1 MHKEYLFPILFIFM
15 KVAYC
20 FSGHLRTFDK
30 TYEKISKNILKILPG
45 DIFIHTWDTLGNNST
60 KAWWSG
66 DEKYGQKI
74 DEKTIDE
81 LNRLYHPVK
90 TSIEEQS
97 KLLKHEK
104 LLKHDFTE
112 FNASRQGEFQNLFSM
127 WYSIHSSN
135 KLRLEYEKQNHIK
148 YDIVFRMR
156 FDILPLSIIDLN
168 QIEDFSSLYVV
179 RNDNSY
185 LVNAISDLFAYS
197 SPEIM
202 NKYCELYNHLEEFF
216 LIPNIGSDGG
226 FTKYIKHCKINVKP
240 SNLKISLLRI
250 NGEILEV
257 PSNFSNLCEPFN

>member
-30 TYEKISKNILKILPG
+30 TYEKISKYILKIFPG

-60 KAWWSG
+60 KTWWSG

-74 DEKTIDE
+74 DDKIIDE
-81 LNRLYHPVK
+81 VNRLYDPVK
-90 TSIEEQS
+90 ISIEEQS
-97 KLLKHEK
+97 KLLKH
-104 LLKHDFTE
+104 DFTKY
-112 FNASRQGEFQNLFSM
+112 NSSRKGEFQNTFSM
-127 WYSIHSSN
+127 WYSIYSSN

-148 YDIVFRMR
+148 YDVVFRMR
-156 FDILPLSIIDLN
+156 FDMLPLNTIDLN
-168 QIEDFSSLYVV
+168 QVEDFSSLYVNK
-179 RNDNSY
+179 NDNCY
-185 LVNAISDLFAYS
+185 LVNAISDIFAYS

-202 NKYCELYNHLEEFF
+202 NKYCELYNHLEEFY
-216 LIPNIGSDGG
+216 LIPNLGNEIG

-250 NGEILEV
+250 NGEHLEV